1 MGPFIRSLRLFGLSV
16 AALASAGLAAPA
28 AAAPEGQMTWAIH
41 VTLAPKWLDPGET
54 EAVVTPFMV
63 LYALHDALVK
73 LGPGGVEIGRAHV

>member
-1 MGPFIRSLRLFGLSV
+1 MGPLIRSLRFCVLPV
-16 AALASAGLAAPA
+16 VVLATVGLAAPA

-63 LYALHDALVK
+63 LYPLHDALVK
-73 LGPGGVEIGRAHV
+73 LGPGGMVSSLA